1 MNTNEFLRWEQASQD
16 TIDFKKIY
24 VDVAEDL
31 VAGLLLSQIVYWN
44 LPNKEGKTKLRV
56 KIDGELWLAK
66 GREDWFEEIRISPKQ
81 FDRASK
87 ILLEKG
93 IIEKKIKKFDGL
105 ATIHIKL
112 NFDVLL
118 KLIDSVLNHTPKN
131 DGMEEM
137 AVSEDSVGI
146 DQRVK
151 GEFTKGEKGNLPK
164 VKRGIDQRV
173 KPITENTTKT
183 TNKDYNNQSILE
195 NNDNNSISS
204 TQEDEGLIDSK
215 TEEGRI
221 SLIAEQHGFSISK
234 KEASSLLYLADEK
247 DVIANIIKA
256 KATGNYI
263 ANPFQY
269 ILTMITN
276 KNNQTPIRAV
286 TSTEE
291 VNPKSFNNFQ
301 GREYD
306 YDSLEKK
313 LLGWE

>member
-1 MNTNEFLRWEQASQD
+1 MNNTNESRIKFRKKENPFTQVSNILIDDERLSVQARFLYILINRSITNEDWVFYKSNLQKKMGIKSENTFDKYWKELKKAGYLIQHK
-16 TIDFKKIY
+16 FKN
-24 VDVAEDL
+24 E
-31 VAGLLLSQIVYWN
+31 
-44 LPNKEGKTKLRV
+44 
-56 KIDGELWLAK
+56 K
-66 GREDWFEEIRISPKQ
+66 GRWAYEYELLDFVEDFEPMKTT
-81 FDRASK
+81 
-87 ILLEKG
+87 
-93 IIEKKIKKFDGL
+93 KKDIK
-105 ATIHIKL
+105 
-112 NFDVLL
+112 
-118 KLIDSVLNHTPKN
+118 NHTPN
-131 DGMEEM
+131 FEGVEI
-137 AVSEDSVGI
+137 SEGGKTPLYNNTNSNN
-146 DQRVK
+146 
-151 GEFTKGEKGNLPK
+151 TNLNNNN
-164 VKRGIDQRV
+164 I
-173 KPITENTTKT
+173 
-183 TNKDYNNQSILE
+183 NQSILE

-276 KNNQTPIRAV
+276 KNNQVQSRAV